1 MKRKIFAVFFSAA
14 ICLFSF
20 SSCGSSESSPDIDI
34 QGIKDDITEQDEAK
48 ENARESAE
56 ERKQEEARENREKI
70 NERRQKNI
78 DSGKERRKAADQK
91 LLESS
96 DDSRTSD
103 TQRSSS
109 LPSGDDPA
117 QNSSGSAG
125 NTAMCQNCGKELRLV
140 DCGYCSGSG
149 TTGYSSCPRCNGDG
163 KICQNC
169 FYNLDGSGGG
179 SVQNGSGVC
188 SACNGTRTCHVCYG
202 NTYTYIPSYTDTAG
216 TYVYCSSCNGTNI
229 CEFCGGT
236 GRE

>member
-149 TTGYSSCPRCNGDG
+149 T
-163 KICQNC
+163 
-169 FYNLDGSGGG
+169 
-179 SVQNGSGVC
+179 V
-188 SACNGTRTCHVCYG
+188 SAVHK
-202 NTYTYIPSYTDTAG
+202 P
-216 TYVYCSSCNGTNI
+216 
-229 CEFCGGT
+229 
-236 GRE
+236 